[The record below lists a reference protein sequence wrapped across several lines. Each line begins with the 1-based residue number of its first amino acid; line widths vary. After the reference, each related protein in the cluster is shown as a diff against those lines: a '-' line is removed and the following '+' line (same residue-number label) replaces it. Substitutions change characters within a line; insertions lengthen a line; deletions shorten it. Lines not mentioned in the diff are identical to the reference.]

1 MGSKTWR
8 PMASRY
14 PNNYEELR
22 LLYNYLQLCGSNHE
36 FCQIRSSLA
45 GWPTAERTKIKGL
58 KAKVMISCDRHTENV
73 NQTKCHCIMHGIYF
87 LLWRHHQHTCV
98 NKIFQEAQNM
108 VIWHFLETSERAL
121 FEYDQKIA
129 VLRSSSDSRLLR
141 IPSFRLKSV
150 EQRKCSCQASVLWNS
165 LPISPRHS
173 NSTSALKSA
182 LKTHFPPSQ

>member
-1 MGSKTWR
+1 
-8 PMASRY
+8 MASRY

-87 LLWRHHQHTCV
+87 
-98 NKIFQEAQNM
+98 
-108 VIWHFLETSERAL
+108 FL
-121 FEYDQKIA
+121 
-129 VLRSSSDSRLLR
+129 
-141 IPSFRLKSV
+141 
-150 EQRKCSCQASVLWNS
+150 
-165 LPISPRHS
+165 
-173 NSTSALKSA
+173 
-182 LKTHFPPSQ
+182 